1 MSLRPLTEGPDV
13 FVQTKARYDEG
24 WQEILGLGGDD
35 HLTVFG
41 WQVQPGPG
49 NDRIERVALPDGTW
63 AWMSVVYWGSPRGIR
78 VDLVAGTVADG
89 WGGTDRLFN
98 VDQVGGTDHDDQ
110 FKGNDRDNFF
120 WPITG
125 HDTIDGGPGRD
136 GVRLPWAFWP
146 ADGGAMREP
155 LFSDLDI
162 QVSGD
167 GRRATVSLQ
176 GRDGLVARY
185 ELTDV
190 EFLLGRFRADG
201 QETPVQLTDYITG
214 FSMARDAIAAG
225 PAFRWN
231 AEAPLGTP
239 VRVSYSFVESAPASG
254 PGAPGFRAFTAT
266 ERQLVRDVLARTEQ
280 FTGLTFQEV
289 AEAGGNTGQIRF
301 GVSQQAAT
309 KGLSWLPQQAG
320 AGDLAGDVW
329 MDVESMLGLSP
340 GTEGYQAL
348 LHEIGH
354 ALGLRHPRNV
364 DPTDTWAI
372 ELRPQDDRPALSVM
386 SQAPRPGEAFHS
398 TWGALDVLALQHLYG
413 ARAAATG
420 DDTYRLTD
428 AHATRLTTLVDGG
441 GLDTLD
447 ASGVSAGVHL
457 SLVPGSLSSVGR
469 TPQGQLASE
478 NLSLPLGTRIEHAI
492 GTPHDDVLR
501 GNEAHNRLEGR
512 GGNDWLDGDAG
523 RDTAVLP
530 GVRSDWQLSKAFGL
544 TVLHATDGRS
554 GSVLLERIER
564 VQFADGALALDLD
577 GHAGS
582 VAQVLHGLFG
592 PAALANRVYAGI
604 GLQLL
609 DAGMPLPELV
619 AQALGT
625 PIFEQLA
632 GGRSHESFVTW
643 VHTNVVGMAPDAAA
657 LADYVG
663 LLNGGVFTQA
673 ELALLAVT
681 HPLNT
686 ARVELVGLAD
696 TGLAYTP
703 AG

>member
-146 ADGGAMREP
+146 ADGSAMREP

-329 MDVESMLGLSP
+329 MDVESMRGLSP

-348 LHEIGH
+348 QKS
-354 ALGLRHPRNV
+354 RV
-364 DPTDTWAI
+364 DM
-372 ELRPQDDRPALSVM
+372 V
-386 SQAPRPGEAFHS
+386 
-398 TWGALDVLALQHLYG
+398 
-413 ARAAATG
+413 
-420 DDTYRLTD
+420 
-428 AHATRLTTLVDGG
+428 
-441 GLDTLD
+441 
-447 ASGVSAGVHL
+447 
-457 SLVPGSLSSVGR
+457 
-469 TPQGQLASE
+469 
-478 NLSLPLGTRIEHAI
+478 
-492 GTPHDDVLR
+492 R
-501 GNEAHNRLEGR
+501 G
-512 GGNDWLDGDAG
+512 
-523 RDTAVLP
+523 
-530 GVRSDWQLSKAFGL
+530 
-544 TVLHATDGRS
+544 
-554 GSVLLERIER
+554 
-564 VQFADGALALDLD
+564 
-577 GHAGS
+577 
-582 VAQVLHGLFG
+582 
-592 PAALANRVYAGI
+592 Y
-604 GLQLL
+604 
-609 DAGMPLPELV
+609 
-619 AQALGT
+619 
-625 PIFEQLA
+625 
-632 GGRSHESFVTW
+632 
-643 VHTNVVGMAPDAAA
+643 
-657 LADYVG
+657 
-663 LLNGGVFTQA
+663 
-673 ELALLAVT
+673 
-681 HPLNT
+681 
-686 ARVELVGLAD
+686 
-696 TGLAYTP
+696 
-703 AG
+703 